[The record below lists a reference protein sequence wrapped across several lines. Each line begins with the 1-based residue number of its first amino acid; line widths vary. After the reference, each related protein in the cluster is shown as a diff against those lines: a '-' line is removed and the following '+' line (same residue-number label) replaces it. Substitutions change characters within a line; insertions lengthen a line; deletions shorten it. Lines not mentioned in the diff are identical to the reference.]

1 MSPPEVGVGRV
12 PDRVI
17 EEIRERADIVQVVGR
32 QVSLKRSGSRYW
44 GLCPFHSEK
53 TPSFQ
58 VHPDKQIF
66 HCFGCGEGGDVFS
79 FRMRHDG
86 TDFLDTIRALAQEFG
101 VEIPSTGGDRASRS
115 APLYELNDKAL
126 SWFRRNLRGPVG
138 EPARAYLERRGV
150 PQELVDRFQVG
161 WAPAGWD
168 GLLSELRRERASL
181 EHATEAGLIA
191 ARQSGDGHYDRFRA
205 RLIFPIAE
213 PTGKIVGFGGR
224 ALGDDT
230 PKYLNSP
237 ESPIYRKGRAL
248 FGLSLAVDAIR
259 KSGRVVVVEGYF
271 DLIALHRAGIACGV
285 APCGTALTADHASR
299 IRRYTRDVVLLFDG
313 DEAGRRAAERSLPVL
328 VGADLR
334 VRAVFLPPGDDPD
347 TLVEREGEAALRELV
362 DAAEPLIEYLID
374 QRLGMKP
381 LTEWEAADLAGD
393 FADLLAVVPDAIE
406 RAGYERRIAARL
418 DLEPAVVSAAL
429 RGRAQTAAPARPR
442 ADASAPPT
450 ARAVE
455 MEPLVRTLLGA
466 LGSYPE
472 LIAALDELDAASLPQ
487 GHGGLLLGR
496 VLVVLRERGGEG
508 IAWLVSPACED
519 LPAELK
525 SALSHAMAEGD
536 PGDKAKAERAVRDCV
551 ARLRIRSLDSESRGL
566 SRRLESCTDPAEQ
579 EALLLKKQ
587 ENVTERSE
595 LWRKVQQV

>member
-1 MSPPEVGVGRV
+1 MGRI

-17 EEIRERADIVQVVGR
+17 EEIRERAEIVQVVGR

-86 TDFLDTIRALAQEFG
+86 TDFLDTVRALAQEFG
-101 VEIPSTGGDRASRS
+101 VEIPSASGERSSRS
-115 APLYELNDKAL
+115 APLYALNEQAL
-126 SWFRRNLRGPVG
+126 SWFRRNLRGPSG
-138 EPARAYLERRGV
+138 APARAYLERRGV
-150 PQELVDRFQVG
+150 PQDLVDRFQLG
-161 WAPAGWD
+161 WVPAGWD

-181 EHATEAGLIA
+181 EHAEEAGLIA
-191 ARQSGDGHYDRFRA
+191 ARQSGDGHYDRFRS
-205 RLIFPIAE
+205 RLIFPITE
-213 PTGKIVGFGGR
+213 PAGKVVGFGAR

-259 KSGRVVVVEGYF
+259 QSGRVVVVEGYF

-285 APCGTALTADHASR
+285 SPCGTALTAEHASR
-299 IRRYTRDVVLLFDG
+299 LRRYTRDVVLLFDG
-313 DEAGRRAAERSLPVL
+313 DEAGQRAAERSLPAL
-328 VGADLR
+328 VGAGLH

-347 TLVEREGEAALRELV
+347 TLVEREGEGALREQV
-362 DAAEPLIEYLID
+362 DAAQPLIEYLID

-381 LTEWEAADLAGD
+381 LSEWEAADLAGG
-393 FADLLAVVPDAIE
+393 FADLLAVVPDEIE
-406 RAGYERRIAARL
+406 REGYERRIASRL
-418 DLEPAVVSAAL
+418 DLEPATVARTL
-429 RGRAQTAAPARPR
+429 RGRARPAAPAARSEQL
-442 ADASAPPT
+442 SAP
-450 ARAVE
+450 ARAVTI
-455 MEPLVRTLLGA
+455 EPLVRTLLGA

-472 LIAALDELDAASLPQ
+472 LTAALDGLEAASLPEGQ
-487 GHGGLLLGR
+487 GGLLLRR
-496 VLVVLRERGGEG
+496 VLAVLHERGGDG
-508 IAWLVSPACED
+508 IAWLVSPACAD
-519 LPAELK
+519 LPVELK

-551 ARLRIRSLDSESRGL
+551 ARLRIRAFDSESREL
-566 SRRLESCTDPAEQ
+566 SRRLESCSDPAEQ
-579 EALLLKKQ
+579 EELLLRKQ
-587 ENVTERSE
+587 ENVRERSE
-595 LWRKVQQV
+595 LWRQVQQV